1 MHWPGFQSP
10 RVSPLAIRAW
20 HLLKA
25 CKTDGYLLTSDPR
38 ARPRN
43 IFHVYT
49 ADLKGNQEHVR
60 NFTSSQEVFTKY
72 CSAVSTCTLAL
83 PLTTHM
89 ERGVKTSVE
98 RGEEKTTTKC
108 QLQIYKFDA
117 YRVLHLGELHPLCRV
132 GLVIAH
138 TKKLL
143 VEEWWKVGQEEQ
155 RKRNKVSDKKSVRQ
169 ETALTYLNTPALH
182 TAIAK

>member
-1 MHWPGFQSP
+1 MAEIAACAWPGFQSP
-10 RVSPLAIRAW
+10 SVSPLAIRAW
-20 HLLKA
+20 HPLKA

-83 PLTTHM
+83 PFTTHM
-89 ERGVKTSVE
+89 ERGGKKHHKMSTAN
-98 RGEEKTTTKC
+98 
-108 QLQIYKFDA
+108 IKFVA
-117 YRVLHLGELHPLCRV
+117 QNFFFIWVNFTLFA
-132 GLVIAH
+132 GL
-138 TKKLL
+138 
-143 VEEWWKVGQEEQ
+143 
-155 RKRNKVSDKKSVRQ
+155 D
-169 ETALTYLNTPALH
+169 
-182 TAIAK
+182 